1 MSSGVTSKSGATF
14 TRFFHR
20 PGVRRRGFS
29 TYGTSLALAALA
41 VGCSSGPPL
50 LRGAI
55 NADGSVN
62 PDRGGRASPIVVRVY
77 ELKSVAAFN
86 SADFFSLFDKEQ
98 ETLGGELVGREEFQ
112 LQPAETRQ
120 YRRQLQPDTKFFG
133 VVAAFRDLEQ
143 SRWRQPA
150 QTASPAAMV
159 LPSGEKRSVPNA
171 VASACA
177 STRLVPPAS
186 SNKRSETSSMRSL
199 PVVRRVTT
207 AWRPSS
213 LTASSGSIENS
224 R

>member
-1 MSSGVTSKSGATF
+1 MRWS
-14 TRFFHR
+14 R
-20 PGVRRRGFS
+20 
-29 TYGTSLALAALA
+29 SLLPLSCSLALA

-143 SRWRQPA
+143 SRWRQAVPVPA
-150 QTASPAAMV
+150 KGSATLTLGIQARAIT
-159 LPSGEKRSVPNA
+159 LA
-171 VASACA
+171 V
-177 STRLVPPAS
+177 
-186 SNKRSETSSMRSL
+186 K
-199 PVVRRVTT
+199 
-207 AWRPSS
+207 
-213 LTASSGSIENS
+213 
-224 R
+224 

>member
-1 MSSGVTSKSGATF
+1 MRWS
-14 TRFFHR
+14 R
-20 PGVRRRGFS
+20 
-29 TYGTSLALAALA
+29 SLLPLVCSFALA

-86 SADFFSLFDKEQ
+86 TADFFSLFDKEQ

-143 SRWRQPA
+143 SRWRQAVPVPA
-150 QTASPAAMV
+150 KGSATLTLGIQARAIS
-159 LPSGEKRSVPNA
+159 LA
-171 VASACA
+171 V
-177 STRLVPPAS
+177 
-186 SNKRSETSSMRSL
+186 K
-199 PVVRRVTT
+199 
-207 AWRPSS
+207 
-213 LTASSGSIENS
+213 
-224 R
+224 

>member
-1 MSSGVTSKSGATF
+1 MRWS
-14 TRFFHR
+14 RFLLPLVCSF
-20 PGVRRRGFS
+20 
-29 TYGTSLALAALA
+29 ALA

-86 SADFFSLFDKEQ
+86 TADFFSLFDKEQ

-143 SRWRQPA
+143 SRWRQAVPVPA
-150 QTASPAAMV
+150 KGSATLTLGIQARAIS
-159 LPSGEKRSVPNA
+159 LA
-171 VASACA
+171 V
-177 STRLVPPAS
+177 
-186 SNKRSETSSMRSL
+186 K
-199 PVVRRVTT
+199 
-207 AWRPSS
+207 
-213 LTASSGSIENS
+213 
-224 R
+224 